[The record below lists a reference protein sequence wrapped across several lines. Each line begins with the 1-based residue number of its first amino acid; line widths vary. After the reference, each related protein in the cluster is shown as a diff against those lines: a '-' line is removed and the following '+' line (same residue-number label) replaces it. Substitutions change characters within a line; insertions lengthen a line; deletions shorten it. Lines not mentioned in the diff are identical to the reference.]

1 MMTATEQEQ
10 FPSNDTLHDISLF
23 YMQLHANSK
32 PDKSEITYKN
42 PYKLD
47 RRSRLVWIKPLDDT
61 YRIGLYLEIA
71 YRVPDNKQLK
81 PLVFTCIVGTN
92 ICSYYEYH
100 VYLTLDEARTML
112 LDKGS
117 PQKIFKDIMPTAGK
131 ILMNYTEMNNILD
144 LEQL

>member
-71 YRVPDNKQLK
+71 YSVPDNKQLK

-92 ICSYYEYH
+92 SFSYYEYH

-117 PQKIFKDIMPTAGK
+117 PQKIFEDIMPTAGK
-131 ILMNYTEMNNILD
+131 MLMNFTEMDNILD